1 MVIFRRKKGGKK
13 PFPIT
18 PKKGISFPTP
28 SEPPKRNYSSFDD
41 EYNRRRQ
48 REFFQNRIQEF
59 EEREQQTKEQKKQD
73 RIDKFF
79 SLNLELGHAKGFL
92 IKATPVLV
100 QLDPTLSAIY
110 TGWKVG
116 KYGYCFLKQVNEEYK
131 RTGNLEE
138 SLKTVTIQ
146 QVENKI
152 VSKIKAIP
160 TKQSFQYAANRICT
174 LCKERYSDGK
184 IDPKWDNFAENAL
197 VKSFEEAG
205 GRLL

>member
-1 MVIFRRKKGGKK
+1 MSSWGRRRKDNRPYRKYPRGKK
-13 PFPIT
+13 IIYLDSPID
-18 PKKGISFPTP
+18 
-28 SEPPKRNYSSFDD
+28 ELERNERRSSFDE

-48 REFFQNRIQEF
+48 KEFLEEFKKREK
-59 EEREQQTKEQKKQD
+59 QTKAEKKQE
-73 RIDKFF
+73 RINKFF

-131 RTGNLEE
+131 RTGKFEE

-146 QVENKI
+146 EVENKI
-152 VSKIKAIP
+152 VSKVKAIP
-160 TKQSFQYAANRICT
+160 TEYSFQYAANRIWT

-205 GRLL
+205 GHLL